1 MIWEI
6 SPLLKYEILG
16 VIVNTLTD
24 NENYPFW
31 GFWIFAVPYSNA
43 IIWKMQ
49 KIFSLFCSIHEIFI
63 KF

>member
-43 IIWKMQ
+43 II
-49 KIFSLFCSIHEIFI
+49 
-63 KF
+63 